1 MKKRIISFLILLTML
16 STIIL
21 GATSNVVMAKTEE
34 MVQNSSNKTLA
45 TTVSNNETVSINN
58 LNNETATMNEPSNE
72 TYTLDELLNDEQEQN
87 ELKQLFEKVS
97 NPIEEEKEEKAV
109 LTTMQDITY
118 KVPNEGGSSEYLQG
132 IYIPGYDFFI
142 NTSTVTNTQTNETK
156 SYFKIFKH
164 DVINNTNK
172 KIYDSTNDNPSVYE
186 VTYRVRDD
194 MLYILYVADYKTSV
208 KKYSTTKIIGINLV
222 TEAIVMKQS
231 FNIELDMSYIESFA
245 VDGAQRVYL
254 PYKGTGLKV
263 FDKNGKVLYDFAPTD
278 NQEGKYF
285 NYIKGI
291 SPNDKILFFEVMYK
305 YSESKYNT
313 QTVYE
318 GMQKLNN
325 GVFVNKE
332 GWTVYGRTF
341 PSIYSQNPM
350 WYFID
355 DNGTYAVDQY
365 GRIAKFNYNVTDT
378 NMGVDREIVLDLAS
392 GVYDYGA
399 YAYRPYYPN
408 VCTNENNIYIVGAN
422 GNIYIV
428 NKTTLKCTQYI
439 STGIKDYTDIRSI
452 NYYEQS
458 IFMLTKPDFDY
469 YMKQIKL
476 NNSNITTIQNLIIS
490 ENKTT
495 SRTIS
500 DIVAKYKQT
509 SPKYDYNKSIYKIT
523 PSWKNPY
530 KAGSLQDG
538 VVTDTINRLNYY
550 RWLVGVN
557 EIAVNTSKLDRNQK
571 GAVISK
577 ANGTISHYP
586 TQPSDMDDA
595 FYEEAYDGCNAK
607 YEEGDTYSGNV
618 SYGDR
623 RPYQAIEGFV
633 SDLYNVTIGSATG
646 HRQSMLDPKATAIS
660 FGQCEEFSTASV
672 YYDEDKD
679 VTSSKFYAFP
689 SAGYFPN
696 TEMAVSEY
704 WSIYLTGAVS
714 GTARVNFTYKGKTYA
729 GTGLLFESGYPALSF
744 RMPDELQKLLGS
756 TYDNIP
762 GGTEIQ
768 VEVLGLKDEN
778 LNNVTYRYKVNFFDM
793 KAEMPS
799 PQDVADLIFDYKF
812 YADNYPDLK
821 KAFGYNEG
829 ALKNHWLTDGIK
841 EGRQS
846 SAVFD
851 LKYYVYNN
859 EDIKKAFGTNYNSA
873 YNHFITTGFSELRPS
888 SNEYYGNYY
897 KDNNI
902 DLKNFS
908 AYNLMKHYMQFGRKE
923 GRKATNVIDK
933 TPVDIRQYLLD
944 YNIYTT
950 LKDNID
956 LQKAFGNDQGALKN
970 HWETYGIPEGRIA
983 SLVFD
988 AEFYLNKYADLKKA
1002 FGNNYTKAYEHFVTD
1017 GIKEG
1022 RQGSRYFD
1030 VKYYLTTH
1038 KDIKNVYG
1046 DNYTKALKHFVTKG
1060 MKEGR
1065 VASAEFNIK
1074 QYKENYEDL
1083 RKAYGN
1089 NYIEYYKHYIN
1100 HGLKEGRNA
1109 QTPIIRKLSTFE
1121 EYLYRE
1127 NVYLRL
1133 NNDVKKAF
1141 GNNSTKIK
1149 NHWITDGIKQGK
1161 IASLVFDA
1169 KYYLNKYP
1177 DLKKTFG
1184 NDYERAYNH
1193 FITAGIKEGRQGSKY
1208 FNAKYYMNKYP
1219 DLKKAFG
1226 TNYQKALEHFVMNG
1240 IGEGRVGSAEF
1251 NVKNYRANY
1260 KDLDKAYGKVYIEY
1274 YLHYMNFGIK
1284 EGRKP
1289 I

>member
-72 TYTLDELLNDEQEQN
+72 TYTLDELLNDQEEQKEIKR
-87 ELKQLFEKVS
+87 L
-97 NPIEEEKEEKAV
+97 IEETPKPTEENQLQEKAV
-109 LTTMQDITY
+109 LSAKELTY
-118 KVPNEGGSSEYLQG
+118 TLPEYNMDYVYG
-132 IYIPGYDFFI
+132 TDMPGYDYYI
-142 NTSTVTNTQTNETK
+142 KEETRGNSTTQETST
-156 SYFKIFKH
+156 YFKIYKH
-164 DVINNTNK
+164 DVLNNTNK
-172 KIYDSTNDNPSVYE
+172 LIYDATSLNGHYITDH
-186 VTYRVRDD
+186 VRDNIIYV
-194 MLYILYVADYKTSV
+194 LYLKDYSMYNDWGTE
-208 KKYSTTKIIGINLV
+208 YSTCWVVGVDLK
-222 TEAIVMKQS
+222 TEKVVMNQS
-231 FNIELDMSYIESFA
+231 FACPQDDGYFPSFA
-245 VDGAQRVYL
+245 VDGEQRVYI
-254 PYKGTGLKV
+254 PYRDTGLKI
-263 FDKNGKVLYDFAPTD
+263 FDKTGKLLYDHQPIND
-278 NQEGKYF
+278 PDGKYF
-285 NYIKGI
+285 NYIKGV
-291 SPNDKILFFEVMYK
+291 SPNNQILFFEVMYRSWEP
-305 YSESKYNT
+305 YAYA
-313 QTVYE
+313 QTIYE

-325 GVFVNKE
+325 GVFVHKE
-332 GWTVYGRTF
+332 EWTVYGRTF
-341 PSIYSQNPM
+341 PSSLSQNPV

-355 DNGTYAVDQY
+355 EQGNYAVDQY
-365 GRIAKFNYNVTDT
+365 GRIAKFNYNVQDT
-378 NMGVDREIVLDLAS
+378 AMGVDREIVLNLAS
-392 GVYDYGA
+392 TADDYG
-399 YAYRPYYPN
+399 YYVGPGTPYHPN
-408 VCTNENNIYIVGAN
+408 VCQNGDIVYILGAG
-422 GNIYIV
+422 GNIFFV
-428 NKTTLKCTQYI
+428 DKNTLKYTKYI
-439 STGIKDYTDIRSI
+439 ATGVDVYVQIRSI
-452 NYYEQS
+452 SYYEQS
-458 IFMLTKPDFDY
+458 IFVLKEGKIY
-469 YMKQIKL
+469 QYKL
-476 NNSNITTIQNLIIS
+476 NDSSNVTTIKDIVIS

-509 SPKYDYNKSIYKIT
+509 SPKYDYNKSIYKTT

-557 EIAVNTSKLDRNQK
+557 EIGVNTSKLDRNQK

-577 ANGTISHYP
+577 ANNSISHYP
-586 TQPSDMDDA
+586 EQPSDMDNA

-633 SDLYNVTIGSATG
+633 SDLYNMTLGSATG

-660 FGQCEEFSTASV
+660 FGQCEEYSTASV
-672 YYDEDKD
+672 YYDDDKD

-778 LNNVTYRYKVNFFDM
+778 LNNVTYRYTVNFFDM
-793 KAEMPS
+793 KAEAPS
-799 PQDVADLIFDYKF
+799 AQDVADLIFDYKF
-812 YADNYPDLK
+812 YADSYPDI
-821 KAFGYNEG
+821 KAVYGYNET
-829 ALKNHWLTDGIK
+829 ALKNHWLTTGIS
-841 EGRQS
+841 EGRQG
-846 SAVFD
+846 SAVFSP
-851 LKYYVYNN
+851 KYYVYNN
-859 EDIKKAFGTNYNSA
+859 KDIMNTFGLDYKAA
-873 YNHFITTGFSELRPS
+873 YNHFITTGYAELRPS
-888 SNEYYGNYY
+888 SNEYCGKYY
-897 KDNNI
+897 KNYT
-902 DLKNFS
+902 DLKDFS
-908 AYNLMKHYMQFGRKE
+908 AYNLMKHYMQFGKKE

-970 HWETYGIPEGRIA
+970 HWETYGISEGRIA